1 MVPFDWPRNSSSWP
15 VRASPFNRHRR
26 LFNRGWVLFND
37 GNVEGPSLTVE
48 KKTGPAKSF
57 VILGMTIFT
66 RKATPLQLQL
76 LVWIF
81 IFLINFLSLLPMDG
95 FDQSIIYTLISTFF
109 YAIIIYGNI
118 SFLFPR
124 LYEKGRIVLYVLA
137 TVFLLAGAGIT
148 RSLLSIWL
156 YNRYFIMKSMKPEA
170 FSFGNILYFTV
181 AGIVVYVLSFVFRIA
196 IAYFRLKQQAEQML
210 EQKSLAE
217 LNLLKSQVQP
227 HFLFNTLNNIYY
239 EAFREAPRTALLI
252 GRLSDIMRYFVEES
266 PKEKVPLTAEIQ
278 FLENYIALEK
288 IRIRHGVKVTFHKEY
303 EGEPTIPPIL
313 LMTFVENIF
322 KHGIDRSAADNQ
334 IHLSLVQ
341 KDGTLVFQTE
351 NSLQDIPAGPAKPKE
366 GFGLK
371 NLEKRLTLLYG
382 DRFELHTAR
391 TGSLFQACLKIPLP

>member
-1 MVPFDWPRNSSSWP
+1 
-15 VRASPFNRHRR
+15 
-26 LFNRGWVLFND
+26 
-37 GNVEGPSLTVE
+37 
-48 KKTGPAKSF
+48 
-57 VILGMTIFT
+57 MTIFT
-66 RKATPLQLQL
+66 RTATPLQLQL

-95 FDQSIIYTLISTFF
+95 FDQSIIYTLISTSF

-170 FSFGNILYFTV
+170 FSIGNILYFTV

-266 PKEKVPLTAEIQ
+266 PKEKVFLTAEIQ

-288 IRIRHGVKVTFHKEY
+288 IRIRHGVKVIFHKEY
-303 EGEPTIPPIL
+303 EGEPTVPPML

-322 KHGIDRSAADNQ
+322 KHGIDRSAPDNQ

-341 KDGTLVFQTE
+341 KDGTLVFETG
-351 NSLQDIPAGPAKPKE
+351 NALQDLPAGPAKE

-382 DRFELHTAR
+382 NRFELHTAR
-391 TGSLFQACLKIPLP
+391 TGSLFHASLKIPLV

>member
-1 MVPFDWPRNSSSWP
+1 MV
-15 VRASPFNRHRR
+15 
-26 LFNRGWVLFND
+26 WV
-37 GNVEGPSLTVE
+37 
-48 KKTGPAKSF
+48 
-57 VILGMTIFT
+57 
-66 RKATPLQLQL
+66 
-76 LVWIF
+76 F
-81 IFLINFLSLLPMDG
+81 IFLINFISLLAEDG
-95 FDQSIIYTLISTFF
+95 FRQAIVYTLISTFF

-124 LYEKGRIVLYVLA
+124 LYERGWVAGYVVAAILFLA
-137 TVFLLAGAGIT
+137 VIGLTRTFFGI
-148 RSLLSIWL
+148 WV
-156 YNRYFIMKSMKPEA
+156 YNRYFTMKPEA
-170 FSFGNILYFTV
+170 FTAAMAIYISVT
-181 AGIVVYVLSFVFRIA
+181 GIVVYVLSFVFRIA

-266 PKEKVPLTAEIQ
+266 PKEKVLLTAEIQ

-288 IRIRHGVKVTFHKEY
+288 IRIRHGVKVNFHKEY
-303 EGEPTIPPIL
+303 EGEPTVPPML

-322 KHGIDRSAADNQ
+322 KHGINRSAADNE
-334 IHLSLVQ
+334 IYLSLVQ
-341 KDGTLVFQTE
+341 EDGALVFKTD
-351 NSLQDIPAGPAKPKE
+351 NALQDIPAGPAKE

-382 DRFELHTAR
+382 NRFEMHTAR
-391 TGSLFQACLKIPLP
+391 KGSLFHTSLKIPLV